1 MSCAEAT
8 EARFRSI
15 EKGTTIRLSP
25 AGNHKQGAIFRDAP
39 ELLTPELEA
48 EIDRVAAAFKGPNG
62 GPIDFGRFDVRYEC
76 EVSLRAG
83 RGLAIIELN
92 GVTSETINIY
102 DPNLS
107 VWFAWAIL
115 RKQWKI
121 ACDLGGGRKAQGVK
135 PMGVFALLFGT
146 RDHLKNRRSYASAS

>member
-1 MSCAEAT
+1 MGAGREAG
-8 EARFRSI
+8 ENLQRPAGRIFRGLEQVEHARFR
-15 EKGTTIRLSP
+15 EGLLVAVEEQEDP
-25 AGNHKQGAIFRDAP
+25 GAQAARAVFRHHDGDFTGGQLD
-39 ELLTPELEA
+39 E
-48 EIDRVAAAFKGPNG
+48 RVP
-62 GPIDFGRFDVRYEC
+62 R
-76 EVSLRAG
+76 LRAG

-121 ACDLGGGRKAQGVK
+121 ACDLGGWRKAQGVK